1 MCEFSALATGLL
13 VVLWTSVCVESVVS
27 SPSGFLSIPGDGKV
41 LRIPLKRISREI
53 SEDVLE
59 GDVGADPSAQE
70 DNLRGKPGQGYYV
83 EMALGTPPQL
93 LNILVDTGSSNFAV
107 GAAPHPF
114 LNKYFDRSSSSTYV
128 DSQKSVYVPYTQG
141 NWKGSLGTD
150 EVSLPSGPNVT
161 VRANIASI
169 TSSSNFFIN
178 GSNWEGILGLAYSE
192 IARPDS
198 TVEPFFDSMVKEGN
212 IPDIFSMQ
220 LCGTIDQGNTTDI
233 SVGGTMI
240 VGGIDA
246 DLYEGPIMYSSLRRE
261 WYYEVI
267 ITKMEVDEEDL
278 GMDCKEYNFDKTIVD
293 SGTTNLRVPKK
304 VFRKVKEMLDA
315 KTDIDIPP
323 EFWTGEDLMCWKIGS
338 TPWEHFPP
346 MGIYLQGTSNSEEF
360 KLLISPQ
367 QYMRA
372 VSDGLGRTE
381 DCYKFAI
388 TSSDTGTVIGAV
400 VMEGFY
406 VVFDRANK
414 TVGFAKS
421 TCGVRDTTQ
430 SSGVAG
436 PFPHSN
442 TTDCAYTVPQEDTT
456 VLMMVAYVMAGI
468 CGMCMLLLVVMLGQW
483 QVRRWRQSLDDCADD
498 TSLLK
503 SNTSY

>member
-1 MCEFSALATGLL
+1 MCGFSALASSLL
-13 VVLWTSVCVESVVS
+13 VLLWTSVCV
-27 SPSGFLSIPGDGKV
+27 SPARLLGDDGKV

-53 SEDVLE
+53 REDVLE
-59 GDVGADPSAQE
+59 RNVGADPSTQE

-83 EMALGTPPQL
+83 QMALGTPPQL

-114 LNKYFDRSSSSTYV
+114 LDKYFDRSYHLPT
-128 DSQKSVYVPYTQG
+128 QIRRRSVYVPYTQG

-150 EVSLPSGPNVT
+150 KVSLPSRTKCDGPCQHCQYHQLQ
-161 VRANIASI
+161 
-169 TSSSNFFIN
+169 NFFIN
-178 GSNWEGILGLAYSE
+178 GSHWEGILGLAYSE

-198 TVEPFFDSMVKEGN
+198 TVEPFFDSMVKEGRVPN
-212 IPDIFSMQ
+212 IFSMQ

-233 SVGGTMI
+233 SVGGTMV

-246 DLYEGPIMYSSLRRE
+246 DLYEGPILYSSLRRE
-261 WYYEVI
+261 WYYEVV
-267 ITKMEVDEEDL
+267 ITKVEVDGEDL

-304 VFRKVKEMLDA
+304 VFRKVKQMLDA
-315 KTDIDIPP
+315 KTDIDIPA

-346 MGIYLQGTSNSEEF
+346 MGIYLQGTSNSEAF
-360 KLLISPQ
+360 RLSISPQ

-406 VVFDRANK
+406 VVFDRENK

-483 QVRRWRQSLDDCADD
+483 QVRRWRRSWDDCADD